1 MEWPWILSLMVGL
14 LFIGFA
20 SGMPV
25 AFVFM
30 VLSIFGVYVW
40 YGGLEAL
47 AILTHSAFGK
57 LTSFVLVPVP
67 LFILMGDV
75 LAYTGI
81 IRLLLDAIDKWIGR
95 IPARLSFIAV
105 AAGTLFGALSGSSLG
120 VTGMMTTVLVPE
132 MKRRNYSTELSL
144 GPVVAGG
151 TLAIVIPPT
160 SIGIVLAAVA
170 KVSIAEFLLSLFI
183 PGVVTAAC
191 YAAYVL
197 IRATLQPHLT
207 PSAFQ
212 NGEHISHKE
221 RLKTLQYI
229 LPVGV
234 IIFLVTGV
242 IFLGVAT
249 ASEAA
254 ALGALGSFILAAA
267 YRRLTFEA
275 TRKALFG
282 TVRLTSATF
291 IIYIGSAAFSELLAF
306 TGATAGLVNLA
317 SKLIEH
323 PIPVLVAMQLI
334 IVILGCLI
342 DEVSIIM
349 ISIPIYMPI
358 IGVFGF
364 DPIWFCAV
372 TLVNLSLGLMSPPF
386 GLCLFVMKACLPDV
400 SMREIWT
407 SVIPF
412 CLCNLVSIAILMTF
426 PKISLWLPS
435 LMLAR

>member
-1 MEWPWILSLMVGL
+1 
-14 LFIGFA
+14 
-20 SGMPV
+20 
-25 AFVFM
+25 
-30 VLSIFGVYVW
+30 
-40 YGGLEAL
+40 
-47 AILTHSAFGK
+47 
-57 LTSFVLVPVP
+57 
-67 LFILMGDV
+67 
-75 LAYTGI
+75 
-81 IRLLLDAIDKWIGR
+81 
-95 IPARLSFIAV
+95 
-105 AAGTLFGALSGSSLG
+105 
-120 VTGMMTTVLVPE
+120 MMATVLVPE
-132 MKRRNYSTELSL
+132 MKRRNYSTVLSL

-191 YAAYVL
+191 YAVYVL

-207 PSAFQ
+207 PSALQ
-212 NGEHISHKE
+212 SAEIISTKE

-275 TRKALFG
+275 TKKALFG

-291 IIYIGSAAFSELLAF
+291 LIYIGSAAFSELLAF

-317 SKLIEH
+317 GRLIEH
-323 PIPVLVAMQLI
+323 PILVLVAMQLI
-334 IVILGCLI
+334 IVILGMLI

-349 ISIPIYMPI
+349 ICIPIYMPI
-358 IGVFGF
+358 LTVFGF

-386 GLCLFVMKACLPDV
+386 GLCLFVMKAALPDV
-400 SMREIWT
+400 SMKEIWA
-407 SVIPF
+407 SVFPF
-412 CLCNLVSIAILMTF
+412 CLCNLLAIAILMVF
-426 PKISLWLPS
+426 PKMSLWLPS
-435 LMLAR
+435 LMLAK